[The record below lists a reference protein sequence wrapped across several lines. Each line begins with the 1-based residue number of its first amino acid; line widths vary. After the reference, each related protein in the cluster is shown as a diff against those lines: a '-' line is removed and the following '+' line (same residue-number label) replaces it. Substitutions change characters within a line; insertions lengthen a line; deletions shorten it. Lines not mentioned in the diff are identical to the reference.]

1 MKKYFLL
8 LLLLSLPYLG
18 NAQSETIQKWHKKY
32 DNAFVM
38 FFYQST
44 LNMLNMQDSEEFH
57 DIIKDIDKLKLITID
72 KNEDT
77 FTDVNYKELV
87 SDYKSDDFEELI
99 SMRQESSKINAYI
112 KEKGGI
118 TKGIAIL
125 INSDSSMTII
135 DLKGSVPLN
144 KIGTLAK
151 QIQSLQ

>member
-1 MKKYFLL
+1 MKKYLF

-38 FFYQST
+38 FFYHST
-44 LNMLNMQDSEEFH
+44 LNMLNMQNNEEFQ
-57 DIIKDIDKLKLITID
+57 DIIKDIDKMKLITID
-72 KNEDT
+72 KKEDS
-77 FTDVNYKELV
+77 FTTENYKELV
-87 SDYKSDDFEELI
+87 SDYKSDKFEELM

-112 KEKGGI
+112 KEIDGI
-118 TKGIAIL
+118 TKGIAVL

-151 QIQSLQ
+151 QIQTLQ